1 MRHKLWCAALTLPQ
15 LAPLHRAPV
24 LRNLPNMI
32 IRIVAISLALLS
44 SSVMG
49 SEYKID
55 LKLNDLKLSKFE
67 YVPAVNERERI
78 NFRYRDEVKSYFV
91 HVPKSTPKE
100 MPVVVALHGAG
111 RSGSSMVDA
120 WRKCSDKH
128 GFMVV
133 APNGVGNNWD
143 VAIDDSGFIN
153 EATKD
158 ALNKFGKSSKKIYLF
173 GHSNGA
179 RKAISLAALYPN
191 EYTAIAVHAGTL
203 PELTKS
209 AINHQASALPRVGIF
224 LGDRDHIFS
233 VESARETTAWLEK
246 YGYPTSLIIMQ
257 NHSHWYYEDFDRIN
271 ASVWAFMSRI

>member
-1 MRHKLWCAALTLPQ
+1 
-15 LAPLHRAPV
+15 
-24 LRNLPNMI
+24 MI
-32 IRIVAISLALLS
+32 IKIVTMLLVLFS
-44 SSVMG
+44 STVLG

-55 LKLNDLKLSKFE
+55 LKLNDLKLSRHN
-67 YVPAVNERERI
+67 YVPAVDERERI
-78 NFRYRDEVKSYFV
+78 NFKYRNEVKSYFMN
-91 HVPKSTPKE
+91 VPKSIANE

-120 WRKCSDKH
+120 WRKCSNKH

-143 VAIDDSGFIN
+143 LAKDNADFIK

-158 ALNKFGKSSKKIYLF
+158 ALNRSGVKSTKIYLF

-203 PELTKS
+203 PELTKLS
-209 AINHQASALPRVGIF
+209 INHRASVLPRIGFF

-233 VESARETTAWLEK
+233 VDSARETAAWFEK
-246 YGYPTSLIIMQ
+246 NGYSTLLLILQ

-271 ASVWAFMSRI
+271 ESIWAFMSKI